1 MAFTVDERHR
11 LHALYAQSN
20 RVTLALHVLSPLL
33 ARSWLGLIR
42 PVPSFLVPVKRG
54 LQSEDLH
61 PPRGVAGSGFRL
73 LPRIPHCCPLGGQR
87 WPRGG
92 PGRVSVPIRL
102 DILSDQLPVIGLVSH
117 YPTNHLIGRGLLP
130 ERRRAVGDFPR
141 GASAPRAHAVLPT
154 LLGWLSPAW
163 GQITHVIL
171 DRLPLCRRCR
181 AGVVR
186 LACVRHAAS
195 VHPEPGS
202 NSHKLIALAVIASS
216 RLLRCPLPIPVV
228 TSGRRVY

>member
-1 MAFTVDERHR
+1 M
-11 LHALYAQSN
+11 
-20 RVTLALHVLSPLL
+20 
-33 ARSWLGLIR
+33 
-42 PVPSFLVPVKRG
+42 
-54 LQSEDLH
+54 
-61 PPRGVAGSGFRL
+61 
-73 LPRIPHCCPLGGQR
+73 PRIPHCCPLGGQR
-87 WPRGG
+87 WLRGD

-130 ERRRAVGDFPR
+130 ERRQRIGDFPR
-141 GASAPRAHAVLPT
+141 GADAPRAHAVLPT

-163 GQITHVIL
+163 GQITHVL
-171 DRLPLCRRCR
+171 LGRLPLCRRRCVG
-181 AGVVR
+181 AVR

-216 RLLRCPLPIPVV
+216 RLLRCPMRSRIPDPGGGCTEQIPCHDHADAARPPPRRGFCSVLV
-228 TSGRRVY
+228 LLLSAGNGGRG